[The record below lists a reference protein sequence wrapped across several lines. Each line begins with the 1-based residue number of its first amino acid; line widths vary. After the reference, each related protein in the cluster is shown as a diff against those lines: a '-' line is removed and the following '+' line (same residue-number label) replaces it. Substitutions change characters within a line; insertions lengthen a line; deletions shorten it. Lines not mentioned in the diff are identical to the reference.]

1 MTDISPEEAKQIAE
15 EAYIF
20 AYPMLDNYKTM
31 FNSALD
37 ENSSV
42 HRAPLNKFHHNRKL
56 LGPEFTEVVA
66 PNNDTLY
73 TFAWPD
79 LGTEPLVLSLPEF
92 PDERYFVIQMVD
104 LYTHNMEYIGAR
116 STGYQGG
123 AFLIAG
129 PYWEGSTPGGIDGV
143 RRSEGRFV
151 FLLGRTAVA
160 GKDDIP
166 NVTALQ
172 DRFKLTPLSEHFGE
186 PAPDPAPIPDF
197 PPYNSEKAASID
209 GFDYFDFLL
218 GQLKLHPSEQ
228 SLIEKF
234 AAIGIRPG
242 KSFDPHN
249 LDPEVR
255 EAVAEGVA
263 DGLEK
268 IESERLQVGRNV
280 NNWTLIGEGFGYRSM
295 MQGKYLLRA
304 AAGMAGLYGNN
315 PEEAFNFSGAND
327 ADGEPLDASKHN
339 YVIHF
344 RSPPPA
350 KAFWSVSMYKLPEV
364 LFNENPINRY
374 SIGDR
379 TPGFHANDDGS
390 MTIHLQ
396 HESPGRKME
405 SSWLP
410 APDGPFAAGLRI
422 YWPDKQILDGKWEP
436 TAIKKAG

>member
-1 MTDISPEEAKQIAE
+1 MTDVSPEEAKQIAE

-20 AYPMLDNYKTM
+20 AYPMLDNYKTL
-31 FNSALD
+31 FTFALD
-37 ENSSV
+37 KDSGAY
-42 HRAPLNKFHHNRKL
+42 RAPLNNFHHNRQL
-56 LGPEFTEVVA
+56 LGPEFTEVVG

-73 TFAWPD
+73 TFAWLD

-92 PDERYFVIQMVD
+92 PDERYFVIQLVD

-116 STGYQGG
+116 STGYRAGNY
-123 AFLIAG
+123 LIAG
-129 PYWEGSTPGGIDGV
+129 PYWEGYEPDGIDSV

-160 GKDDIP
+160 GKDDVL

-172 DRFKLTPLSEHFGE
+172 DRFRLTPLSEHIGV
-186 PAPDPAPIPDF
+186 PTNDPAPIPEF
-197 PPYNSEKAASID
+197 PPYDSDKAASIEAF
-209 GFDYFDFLL
+209 GYFEFLL

-234 AAIGIRPG
+234 ARIGIRPG
-242 KSFDPHN
+242 KSFDPDV

-255 EAVAEGVA
+255 EAVAEGIV

-268 IESERLQVGRNV
+268 IKHFQVGRNV
-280 NNWTLIGEGFGYRSM
+280 SNWNFIGEGFGYRSM
-295 MQGKYLLRA
+295 MQGEYLLRA
-304 AAGMAGLYGNN
+304 TAAMSGLYGNN
-315 PEEAFNFSGAND
+315 PEEAYNFSGAKD

-344 RSPPPA
+344 RSPPPV
-350 KAFWSVSMYKLPEV
+350 KAFWSISMYKLPEI
-364 LFNENPINRY
+364 LFYQNSIRRY

-379 TPGFHANDDGS
+379 TPGFQANEDGS

-396 HESPGRKME
+396 HESPGPEME

-410 APDGPFAAGLRI
+410 APHGPFATALRI
-422 YWPDKQILDGKWEP
+422 YWPDQQILDRKWEP
-436 TAIKKAG
+436 AAIEKAN